1 MLNFYT
7 RYLVRMNEYIL
18 TVGIVVVVFIVIIMI
33 YRLTA
38 GFYPGSKFI
47 LEDPPIAHNGL
58 DPDKARF
65 MLFFTT
71 WCPWSVKARKAWDT
85 FKQEMKNKPAKYG
98 GKTIIFEEVDCE
110 SDKGKAALYKVKEY
124 PTIKLETTDKLYILK
139 AIPAVETFEEFLGVL
154 GEKASS

>member
-1 MLNFYT
+1 
-7 RYLVRMNEYIL
+7 MNEYL
-18 TVGIVVVVFIVIIMI
+18 VTVGIVVVTFVVIIMI

-58 DPDKARF
+58 DADKARF
-65 MLFFTT
+65 ILFFTT
-71 WCPWSVKARKAWDT
+71 WCPWSVKARKAWDI

-124 PTIKLETTDKLYILK
+124 PTIKLETTDKMYVLK
-139 AIPAVETFEEFLGVL
+139 AIPAVQTFEEFLSVL